1 MNGIAYS
8 LRFGPFTL
16 DFPELTLAREGGIL
30 RLGRRATD
38 ILVALVEARGELVS
52 RDALI
57 ARVWPDTVVDEGA
70 LRVHLSA
77 VRKVLG
83 DGTEGI
89 QYISNEPGRGYRF
102 VATVTRS
109 QSSEPQV
116 ASWAT
121 DTGHNLPGQ
130 ITRIL
135 GRADIIERLLKQL
148 LDRRC
153 LTVAGPGGI
162 GKTTVAIALAH
173 RFVADSFG
181 RACFVDLAPLSDA
194 SSVPSALAT
203 ALGIPLS
210 GHDPVKEIVAS
221 LGDEPLLLLLDNC
234 EHLIEPVATLV
245 EKLLQEAP
253 GIRMLVTSREPL
265 RAAGE
270 WIHRLA
276 SLPTPTAGM
285 QVSAEQALSF
295 PAIRL
300 FVDRATAVRDNFQ
313 LDERNVSAV
322 CDICLRLD
330 GIPLAIEFAAA
341 RADWLDVQAIAEH
354 LDARFKLLTKGRRTA
369 LPRHQTLR
377 ATLDWSYDLLDSR
390 SQAVLRSISLFR
402 TSFDMTA
409 MLSVAACTSL
419 DEVEILEAASDLVAK
434 SLLTCDV
441 SAGDAQYRL
450 LDTTRYYGMELLEA
464 SGVANAAK
472 LRHASYCGDL
482 FVETEQA
489 WDGDATRA
497 RLDLHSRRID
507 DIRAALDWALGD
519 DGDAGIGINLVVV
532 SSFLWFHLSIASEF
546 ISIAEKA
553 LDVIEKTQLQGT
565 SLHVDLLSVY
575 GQAHWPSCG
584 PTQTMFD
591 AFELALEISLRL
603 GDQAQEMRAIW
614 GLWIHQL
621 LNGFNAISLRYAE
634 DFHAKAVDAGSQ
646 GTISTGINMI
656 ALSLHFIGDADGAVK
671 YIEMMLSDDS
681 APGRITH
688 ANAAQ
693 IDGYLSAQGNLML
706 FKWLQGSVG
715 IALDVA
721 RAAAEEAVVLDHD
734 LSICAVLATGG
745 VPVAFWSGDLELA
758 ASMTAVLRDR
768 AQRRGMRYWD
778 RWGEGFESAL
788 KGQSMDLRDAT
799 MMQIETFATMG
810 LTCALDDLESKGRH
824 FDESWAQP
832 ELLRRRA
839 ERSDDPLGDEAVAN
853 LELSLDVAR
862 RQTARAWQLR
872 TALSLAKVRKARGEG
887 EQARAALEEILS
899 SFTDGFNQADVIAA
913 THFLQIRSA

>member
-1 MNGIAYS
+1 MIGNAYS
-8 LRFGPFTL
+8 LGFGPFTL
-16 DFPELTLAREGGIL
+16 DFPQRTLAREGTIL
-30 RLGRRATD
+30 RLGSRATD
-38 ILVALVEARGELVS
+38 ILVALVEGRGELVS
-52 RDALI
+52 RDTLLAK
-57 ARVWPDTVVDEGA
+57 VWPDMVVDEGA
-70 LRVHLSA
+70 LRVHMSA

-102 VATVTRS
+102 IAVVSHS
-109 QSSEPQV
+109 QSSTAQAEV
-116 ASWAT
+116 GT
-121 DTGHNLPGQ
+121 TETVHNLPGQ

-148 LDRRC
+148 HDRRC

-173 RFVADSFG
+173 RFVTDNSG
-181 RACFVDLAPLSDA
+181 RACFVDLAPLSEA
-194 SSVPSALAT
+194 SSVASALAT

-210 GHDPVKEIVAS
+210 GPDPVKEIVAS

-234 EHLIEPVATLV
+234 EHLIEPVAMLV
-245 EKLLQEAP
+245 EKLLQDAP
-253 GIRMLVTSREPL
+253 AVRMLVTSREPL

-276 SLPTPTAGM
+276 SLPTPAAGM
-285 QVSAEQALSF
+285 QVNVEQALSF
-295 PAIRL
+295 PAVRL
-300 FVDRATAVRDNFQ
+300 FVDRAMAVRDDFQ
-313 LDERNVSAV
+313 LHDQNVKAV
-322 CDICLRLD
+322 CEICLRLD
-330 GIPLAIEFAAA
+330 GIPLALEFAAA
-341 RADWLDVQAIAEH
+341 RADWLDVHAIAEH

-377 ATLDWSYDLLDSR
+377 ATLDWSYDFLDSR

-402 TSFDMTA
+402 TGFDIKA
-409 MLSVAACTSL
+409 MMSVASCTGL
-419 DEVEILEAASDLVAK
+419 DEVEIFDAASDLVAK

-441 SAGDAQYRL
+441 SAGEAHYRL

-472 LRHASYCGDL
+472 LRHAQYCCDL

-507 DIRAALDWALGD
+507 DIRAALEWALED
-519 DGDAGIGINLVVV
+519 EGDAAVGINLVVV
-532 SSFLWFHLSIASEF
+532 SSALWFHLSIAAEF
-546 ISIAEKA
+546 IAIAEKA
-553 LDVIEKTQLQGT
+553 LVVIERTELQGT

-584 PTQTMFD
+584 PIYTMLD
-591 AFELALEISLRL
+591 AYELALEISLRL
-603 GDQAQEMRAIW
+603 GDKPQEMRAIW

-621 LNGFNAISLRYAE
+621 LNGFYAISLRHAQT
-634 DFHAKAVDAGSQ
+634 FHAKALEAGSQ

-671 YIEMMLSDDS
+671 YIEMMLADDS

-721 RAAAEEAVVLDHD
+721 RAAAEEAIVLDHD

-745 VPVAFWSGDLELA
+745 VPVAYWSGDLDLA
-758 ASMTAVLRDR
+758 ASMTVVLRER
-768 AQRRGMRYWD
+768 AGRRGMTYWN
-778 RWGEGFESAL
+778 RWGEGYESAL
-788 KGQSMDLRDAT
+788 NGQTMDLRDAT

-810 LTCALDDLESKGRH
+810 LISALDDLESKGRH
-824 FDESWAQP
+824 LEESWAQP

-839 ERSDDPLGDEAVAN
+839 ERSNDPLGDEAVEN
-853 LELSLDVAR
+853 LELSLEVAR
-862 RQTARAWQLR
+862 RQSARAWQLR

-887 EQARAALEEILS
+887 EQARATLLKILG
-899 SFTDGFNQADVIAA
+899 SFTDGFNQVDIVAA
-913 THFLQIRSA
+913 TDFLGAKSA